1 MVGRTSKRSKRGRVE
16 FFQSQQHQP
25 PQGTEIEHQSAQPQ
39 QVPQQ
44 QEEEGEEEDEEQ
56 AQQHRQQNQHQ
67 LQHPHRH
74 QQEQQ
79 QEAQINEEGVRNTQ
93 LETSASDFA
102 PTPNGSVTT
111 WTGHFQPDPAVLGN
125 ITSVDPHDD
134 LRHDQQ
140 AARGTL
146 SEGFPADFDFD
157 SLNEELNINQFN
169 IPNQDDQN
177 LAQFIL
183 ASSSVSGPASPNNY
197 EMACPQV
204 PALILS
210 KSNMPQHELYSEN
223 CGQKGKYPHVA
234 AITRIIDL
242 LEGHIQSST
251 TAIDELMHVN
261 KSCIADLSRIMG
273 LNEYAVSK
281 SCSIL
286 VATGMELVI
295 TLYETAIL
303 GHKAMSTAPD
313 PQQRQLSSPTSSS
326 GELSRETIPNLQFG
340 VFHLDHEDQIAIRN
354 RIISKQLNRS
364 IEIIRSL
371 GCDGSNG
378 GKVHKQWYAEMEH
391 RAKKLVSSMEESY
404 D

>member
-1 MVGRTSKRSKRGRVE
+1 MVGRTSKRCKRGRVG
-16 FFQSQQHQP
+16 FFQSQQHQS
-25 PQGTEIEHQSAQPQ
+25 PQRTEIEHQSARPQ
-39 QVPQQ
+39 QVRQQ
-44 QEEEGEEEDEEQ
+44 QEEDEEQ
-56 AQQHRQQNQHQ
+56 AQQQRQQNQRQ
-67 LQHPHRH
+67 LQHPHQH

-79 QEAQINEEGVRNTQ
+79 QEAQIDEEGVRNTQ
-93 LETSASDFA
+93 LETSASDSA

-111 WTGHFQPDPAVLGN
+111 WTGHFQSDPAALGN

-134 LRHDQQ
+134 LRHDRQ

-169 IPNQDDQN
+169 IQNLDDQN

-183 ASSSVSGPASPNNY
+183 ASSSASGPASPNNY
-197 EMACPQV
+197 ETACPQV

-210 KSNMPQHELYSEN
+210 KSNMPQHEPYSEN

-273 LNEYAVSK
+273 LNEYAVCK

-295 TLYETAIL
+295 TLYETAIS
-303 GHKAMSTAPD
+303 GHNAMSTAPD
-313 PQQRQLSSPTSSS
+313 KQQRQLSSPASSS
-326 GELSRETIPNLQFG
+326 GGLSRGETIPNLQFG

-364 IEIIRSL
+364 IEIIRRL
-371 GCDGSNG
+371 GCDGLNG
-378 GKVHKQWYAEMEH
+378 GKVHKQWHAELEH